1 MNNIEKG
8 ALLKLFIRN
17 GYVLNF
23 STNEFDVFTMD
34 SVGVAVCQKY
44 DLSKGKSLTAF
55 IDDAAE
61 NEAVKLLS
69 DLLEYY
75 ELNCIDNYGEEKNR
89 RLYERCKI
97 IIEKE
102 KGNYQLSTPTVSK
115 ISNEYII
122 DIANRANRDIEK
134 GEFDSAITK
143 ARTVLEEV
151 FMHSLESIGIEPDRS
166 GDINKLFRQVK
177 KNYNMHT
184 DENVDERI
192 KKLVGGLNSIVSAIA
207 ELRNIESDAHGAGN
221 RRMGIDSHH
230 ARLFVNSS
238 IMLCEFVLS
247 VVEKRK

>member
-75 ELNCIDNYGEEKNR
+75 ELNCIVE
-89 RLYERCKI
+89 
-97 IIEKE
+97 
-102 KGNYQLSTPTVSK
+102 
-115 ISNEYII
+115 
-122 DIANRANRDIEK
+122 
-134 GEFDSAITK
+134 
-143 ARTVLEEV
+143 LE
-151 FMHSLESIGIEPDRS
+151 
-166 GDINKLFRQVK
+166 
-177 KNYNMHT
+177 
-184 DENVDERI
+184 
-192 KKLVGGLNSIVSAIA
+192 
-207 ELRNIESDAHGAGN
+207 
-221 RRMGIDSHH
+221 
-230 ARLFVNSS
+230 
-238 IMLCEFVLS
+238 
-247 VVEKRK
+247 